1 MNGKAMQP
9 ATKDWHVAPW
19 PPLAWLETIIK
30 IAALLLGIIALVQAV
45 ADGTFTWPSGARL
58 AQFLI
63 LAFLSLGLVIAIFDR
78 LTEREIVAMVFVL
91 INNLGHW
98 GMVYALLTVPGPG
111 ALLPAFAT
119 LMLAGDL
126 VKLVFLRVHD
136 FSVRGRSKTVLS
148 GLTLVYVAG
157 YLAILLL
164 EWLG

>member
-1 MNGKAMQP
+1 
-9 ATKDWHVAPW
+9 
-19 PPLAWLETIIK
+19 
-30 IAALLLGIIALVQAV
+30 
-45 ADGTFTWPSGARL
+45 
-58 AQFLI
+58 
-63 LAFLSLGLVIAIFDR
+63 
-78 LTEREIVAMVFVL
+78 MVFVL

-98 GMVYALLTVPGPG
+98 GMVYALLTVPGPV
-111 ALLPAFAT
+111 ALLLAFAA

-136 FSVRGRSKTVLS
+136 FKVRDRSQATLY